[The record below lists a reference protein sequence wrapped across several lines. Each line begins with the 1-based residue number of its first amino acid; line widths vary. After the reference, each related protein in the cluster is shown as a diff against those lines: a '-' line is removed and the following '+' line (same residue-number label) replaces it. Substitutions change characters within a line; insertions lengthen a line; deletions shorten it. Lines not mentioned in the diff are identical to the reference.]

1 MKLYELIWNRTVA
14 SQMQSAEFE
23 RTVVDIADKTKKY
36 LEQMALLKN
45 LTDF

>member
-1 MKLYELIWNRTVA
+1 MNRTVA

-23 RTVVDIADKTKKY
+23 RTVVDIADEKKTS

-45 LTDF
+45 LMDF